1 MTNTN
6 SEGRV
11 FKVPY
16 SPRDYVRRLWTAI
29 GVHMMKRG
37 AIDIKGNPIW
47 DKSSLADQVTSHR
60 YHERAIRIK
69 INEIRVKHGL
79 EPIALDSLK
88 WFTEGYVLEGLEDY
102 KYAKII

>member
-1 MTNTN
+1 
-6 SEGRV
+6 
-11 FKVPY
+11 
-16 SPRDYVRRLWTAI
+16 
-29 GVHMMKRG
+29 MMKRG

-47 DKSSLADQVTSHR
+47 DRSNLADQVTSHR

-88 WFTEGYVLEGLEDY
+88 WFTEGYALEGLEDY

>member
-1 MTNTN
+1 MTNIN

-11 FKVPY
+11 FKVSY
-16 SPRDYVRRLWTAI
+16 SPRDYVRRLWQAI
-29 GVHMMKRG
+29 GIHMMKRG
-37 AIDIKGNPIW
+37 AIDVVGNPVW
-47 DKSSLADQVTSHR
+47 DRSTLVDQVINQK

-69 INEIRVKHGL
+69 INEIRVKYGMD
-79 EPIALDSLK
+79 PIALDSLK